1 MSEQGFRAPEAVRI
15 AGISYRQLDY
25 WTRTGLITPS
35 VNDAHGSGSQ
45 RLYSFQDLATLKVI
59 KRLLDTGVSL
69 QRVRKAVE
77 HLRKM
82 RRRPHGVTLM
92 SDGNGVYEAHSPEAV
107 IDLLKNG
114 QGVFAI
120 SLDAVWNDVQ
130 TDVDAVRTKGQR
142 TAAGGP

>member
-77 HLRKM
+77 HLNTM

-107 IDLLKNG
+107 VDLLKNG

-130 TDVDAVRTKGQR
+130 SDVDAARSKGRR
-142 TAAGGP
+142 TAAGGS

>member
-77 HLRKM
+77 HLNKM

-107 IDLLKNG
+107 VDLLKNG

-130 TDVDAVRTKGQR
+130 TDVDAARPKAR
-142 TAAGGP
+142 RAAGGS